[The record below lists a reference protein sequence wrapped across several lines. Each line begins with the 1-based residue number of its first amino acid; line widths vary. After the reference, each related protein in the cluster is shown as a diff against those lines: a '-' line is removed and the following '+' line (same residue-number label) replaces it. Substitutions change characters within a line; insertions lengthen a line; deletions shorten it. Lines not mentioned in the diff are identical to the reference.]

1 MKNYRCTVTHVTMT
15 DGFVSNPILTSPRW
29 LELSIYGWTN
39 DLNNDVVFKKLH
51 GGQEGMSLG
60 IHAGL

>member
-1 MKNYRCTVTHVTMT
+1 M
-15 DGFVSNPILTSPRW
+15 GIVSNPILTSPRW
-29 LELSIYGWTN
+29 VDLSIYGWTN
-39 DLNNDVVFKKLH
+39 DLIDNDVVFKKLH

>member
-1 MKNYRCTVTHVTMT
+1 MYSNTCNNDRW
-15 DGFVSNPILTSPRW
+15 GIVSNPILTSPRW

-51 GGQEGMSLG
+51 GGPEDMSLG